1 MDELDNAVDGS
12 AFYELLKNEAQV
24 RVLDVFLTRGSLSA
38 TPDRIAD
45 LAGVAPQRAAAICE
59 QLEAIEYLQTVGGTS
74 DEYQLNENHESVEA
88 LRGAHLQM
96 MDDTGAVRDRFQG

>member
-1 MDELDNAVDGS
+1 MDDFDNAVDGS
-12 AFYELLKNEAQV
+12 AFYEVLKDEAQV

-45 LAGVAPQRAAAICE
+45 LAGVSPQRAAAICE
-59 QLEAIEYLQTVGGTS
+59 QLEAIEYLQLVGANS
-74 DEYQLNENHESVEA
+74 KEYCLNEEHESVEA

-96 MDDTGAVRDRFQG
+96 MDDTGVIRNRF